1 MRGRDVG
8 HLTGMTDTAALESLS
23 DAIDQIDPE
32 FAHQAVSWISVG
44 LGGLA
49 VVAPRRTAALF
60 GVRSV
65 DNALPLLVRMVGVR
79 NALAGLRTLQAEDDD
94 LRRALSAG
102 LVVGAVDAA
111 AVVLAARRGAL
122 SKGSAV
128 AALLVLGGIAV
139 LGVAA
144 SRD

>member
-1 MRGRDVG
+1 MRSRGVG

-23 DAIDQIDPE
+23 DAIDKIDPE

-49 VVAPRRTAALF
+49 VVAPKRTAALF

-79 NALAGLRTLQAEDDD
+79 NALAGLRTLNAEDDD

-102 LVVGAVDAA
+102 LVVGAVDAT
-111 AVVLAARRGAL
+111 AVLLAARRGAM